1 MFSFADSVSE
11 VELKWAQ
18 VDILVTEPKPRWDI
32 NKAAITPLAKNI
44 LVNIPEVE
52 RSQTSQR
59 NVELADTVSLYRNSV
74 HAIKKDAFPP
84 DRPRVFEIWSEQLS
98 YTIQI

>member
-1 MFSFADSVSE
+1 MRHKQSRHHTSVQKYFA
-11 VELKWAQ
+11 
-18 VDILVTEPKPRWDI
+18 
-32 NKAAITPLAKNI
+32 
-44 LVNIPEVE
+44 NIPEVE

-84 DRPRVFEIWSEQLS
+84 DRPRVFEIWSEQQLS